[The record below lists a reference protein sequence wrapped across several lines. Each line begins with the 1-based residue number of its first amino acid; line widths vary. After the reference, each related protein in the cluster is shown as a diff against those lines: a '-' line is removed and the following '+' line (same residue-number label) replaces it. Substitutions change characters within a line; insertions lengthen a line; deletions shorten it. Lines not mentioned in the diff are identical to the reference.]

1 MPKYAKQSLIL
12 KKFGFRGDPFYP
24 ALGPIRPAFVIPFA
38 PLWGRMRITLS
49 NVPRSPGL
57 RLHPLQS

>member
-24 ALGPIRPAFVIPFA
+24 ALGPIRPAFVIRFA
-38 PLWGRMRITLS
+38 PLPGRKRITFS

-57 RLHPLQS
+57 WLRPLYS